1 MSEILQHLNT
11 EMADVAENVGAG
23 LVRVHGSGGGVGAGA
38 VWHPD
43 GLIITNAHVVRRGP
57 YQVILRD
64 GRRLPASL
72 LAHDSSR
79 DLAAL
84 SVDATG
90 LATVGLGSSRDL
102 QPGQWVLALGHPWGI
117 LGAVTAGVVIGMGPE
132 REDDPQTGQDWI
144 EVSLHLRPGYSGG
157 PLADIH
163 GRLVGINTMMTG
175 PDVGVA
181 IPVHAAKAFLKR
193 NLGSWGGSSSN

>member
-117 LGAVTAGVVIGMGPE
+117 LGAVTAGVVTLLSTAAAGC
-132 REDDPQTGQDWI
+132 DDPGGVPSWERCHTWLGNPTVDWPGAHLFALALALGVGYLLWRLFGRVFLHRVDDVTQRPSKVDDGQ
-144 EVSLHLRPGYSGG
+144 
-157 PLADIH
+157 
-163 GRLVGINTMMTG
+163 
-175 PDVGVA
+175 
-181 IPVHAAKAFLKR
+181 
-193 NLGSWGGSSSN
+193 